1 MKAVPQM
8 TSPRIQPRAV
18 TLRAYEY
25 TIVYKEGKHH
35 NSADALSRLPLSETS
50 VQDGPEERVLMI
62 ESSDITLVS
71 ADQVKAWTDEDPVLS
86 RVREMVHKGWPLELK
101 GSEFAPYA
109 VRKNKLSIQN
119 GCVLWSGFAT
129 ARPRQCFKTASSMP
143 PGSVKN
149 ESACQELLYVW
160 WPKLDKGVEDTV
172 KACAIGQDHRNA
184 PAPAPLHP
192 WDWPDKPWSLVQVD
206 YAGPFMGKMFFCAQ
220 RCTFQV
226 DGCVSGQLCYFSHDN

>member
-1 MKAVPQM
+1 MPQM
-8 TSPRIQPRAV
+8 TSQRIQPWAV

-71 ADQVKAWTDEDPVLS
+71 ADQVKAWTDKDPVLS

-119 GCVLWSGFAT
+119 GCVLWGARVVLPQPGRDSVLRQLHQCHPGVSRTKALARSYCMSG
-129 ARPRQCFKTASSMP
+129 
-143 PGSVKN
+143 
-149 ESACQELLYVW
+149 
-160 WPKLDKGVEDTV
+160 
-172 KACAIGQDHRNA
+172 GQSWTKEWRI
-184 PAPAPLHP
+184 
-192 WDWPDKPWSLVQVD
+192 
-206 YAGPFMGKMFFCAQ
+206 
-220 RCTFQV
+220 R
-226 DGCVSGQLCYFSHDN
+226 